1 MKKVLGELFM
11 EAKSPTI
18 EYKGVTVHA
27 AVFRHVSKPG
37 RFIVRFIK
45 AKSVPIQALR
55 INLKKGALTIS
66 ELADVDPGDPK
77 IILRLDTC
85 PDVVEVHY
93 RPPRKGGRLT
103 FYNAWIDENDQIDAW
118 VMHAG
123 MIVEETE
130 KKILLGCSD
139 GIGEPTFDDLIVE
152 IEFLDD

>member
-1 MKKVLGELFM
+1 MKKTLGELFM
-11 EAKSPTI
+11 KSSGQPI
-18 EYKGVTVHA
+18 EYNGITVHL

-37 RFIVRFIK
+37 RFVVRFIK
-45 AKSVPIQALR
+45 AKSEPIQALR
-55 INLKKGALTIS
+55 IDLDPGKLTIS

-85 PDVVEVHY
+85 PDVAEVVY
-93 RPPRKGGRLT
+93 RPSRKGGRLT
-103 FYNAWIDENDQIDAW
+103 FYNAWIDENDQVDAW

-130 KKILLGCSD
+130 KKILLACSD
-139 GIGEPTFDDLIVE
+139 GKGEPTFDDLIVE

>member
-1 MKKVLGELFM
+1 MKRTLADLFR
-11 EAKSPTI
+11 EASGPTV
-18 EYKGVTVHA
+18 EYNGVTVHGV
-27 AVFRHVSKPG
+27 VFRHVSKPG

-45 AKSVPIQALR
+45 AKPEPIQALR
-55 INLKKGALTIS
+55 INLRQGRLTIK

-85 PDVVEVHY
+85 PDVAEIHY
-93 RPPRKGGRLT
+93 RPSRKGGRLT

-118 VMHAG
+118 RMHAG

-130 KKILLGCSD
+130 KKILLACSD
-139 GIGEPTFDDLIVE
+139 GIGEPSFDDLIVE

>member
-1 MKKVLGELFM
+1 MNCSGSLRTDYRIQG
-11 EAKSPTI
+11 I
-18 EYKGVTVHA
+18 TVHS

-37 RFIVRFIK
+37 RFVVRFIK
-45 AKSVPIQALR
+45 AKPEPIQALR
-55 INLKKGALTIS
+55 IDLDPGKLTIS

-103 FYNAWIDENDQIDAW
+103 FYNAWIDEQDQIDAW

-130 KKILLGCSD
+130 KKILLGLQRWNRR
-139 GIGEPTFDDLIVE
+139 THLR
-152 IEFLDD
+152 